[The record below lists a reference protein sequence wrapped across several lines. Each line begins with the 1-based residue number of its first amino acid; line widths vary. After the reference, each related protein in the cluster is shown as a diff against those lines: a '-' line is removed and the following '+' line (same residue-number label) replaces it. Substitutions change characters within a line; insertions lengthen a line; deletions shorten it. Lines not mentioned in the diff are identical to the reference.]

1 MVKYFK
7 CILDVKMTLFKDKQ
21 REIKLFGA
29 TNLKKEPQEAMKQ
42 IYVKK
47 NKIFNRNLKKIF
59 FRLQS
64 LLTILKLFLKAAPFS
79 AKILAA

>member
-1 MVKYFK
+1 MKYFK